1 MSGKAK
7 QGLDWAGWDTHIFD
21 DDTRI
26 DELIDA
32 QGWTGFGIYFYL
44 CQKAYATDGYFYRWT
59 YANAPTTA
67 RKMGAGIKSDTV
79 RQVVSLCLQIGLFD
93 KGLFDRESIL
103 TNRDIQERYMTA
115 IEKRSATGR
124 TINPDYWLLS
134 LENTKAYI
142 IIPENRQ
149 SLPENAYSL
158 PENATKES
166 KAKQRKVKESKADTM
181 SAVADTRSPSID
193 YKQIVDLFNEICT
206 SLPRVQNI
214 SDKRKKQ
221 IKNIVKQFSPDFKE
235 VFEKVEKSD
244 FLTGRNGKWTNCG
257 FDWIFNPSNFVKII
271 EGNSDNNE
279 KNQNRQNNLPT
290 ERNYYEEW

>member
-134 LENTKAYI
+134 SENTKAYI

-166 KAKQRKVKESKADTM
+166 KAKQSKVKESKADTM
-181 SAVADTRSPSID
+181 SAVADTRTSSVD
-193 YKQIVDLFNEICT
+193 YRAITDLFNEICT
-206 SLPRVQNI
+206 SLPKVQNI
-214 SDKRKKQ
+214 SDKRKRQ
-221 IKNIVKQFSPDFKE
+221 MKNIIKQFSPDFKE
-235 VFEKVEKSD
+235 VFERVEKSD

-271 EGNSDNNE
+271 EGNYDNNE